1 MSRTRTIRA
10 LNSSTAFETRSPAP
24 EMEPGKIPRHEE
36 EQKDAGGGHASP
48 GECPR
53 TRDLRGGTAW
63 QAVPGQD
70 TRRLPGHPAAAGCT
84 LADPGVAEFKAPR
97 RTIPAALGTRLISS
111 NSLRCQEGA
120 PWSRLVFS
128 RSGRRALI
136 SSCLYLGDERAAG
149 SPAPPRVV
157 WRGHL
162 CEDELNGRAAPA
174 SHFPGPDLVF

>member
-10 LNSSTAFETRSPAP
+10 LNSSAAFETRSPAP
-24 EMEPGKIPRHEE
+24 EMEPGKIPRREE

-136 SSCLYLGDERAAG
+136 SSCLYPGDERAAG
-149 SPAPPRVV
+149 SPAPPS
-157 WRGHL
+157 RG
-162 CEDELNGRAAPA
+162 GGGTSARM
-174 SHFPGPDLVF
+174 S